1 MDEKTQEFYKRLKEE
16 LIKNT
21 LWPSEY
27 LYKFVVPTDVEK
39 IRRIENAFN
48 NMGAVI
54 VTSQSKT
61 GKYTSVSINV
71 RIKNPDTVI
80 EKYIEVSDIEGL
92 ISL

>member
-1 MDEKTQEFYKRLKEE
+1 MDEKTQEFYTRLKEE